1 MQHKNKNELID
12 KLSIV
17 GIRVIVSASLLLGL
31 GLMLFSGYSIYEQ
44 FYTQTRAFSSG
55 GINTAEVYTVEAQEN
70 LVQARK
76 DYRAWLKIDK
86 TNIDYPV
93 MQSNDDIYYANLSYI
108 SILNSLYLLVS

>member
-17 GIRVIVSASLLLGL
+17 GIRVIVTASLLLGF
-31 GLMLFSGYSIYEQ
+31 GLMLFSGYAIYEQ
-44 FYTQTRAFSSG
+44 LYTQNRAFSSG
-55 GINTAEVYTVEAQEN
+55 GINTEEVYTVEAQEN

-76 DYRAWLKIDK
+76 DYRACLQIDN

-93 MQSNDDIYYANLSYI
+93 MEIYELKDAEPPAEKV
-108 SILNSLYLLVS
+108 VSMI